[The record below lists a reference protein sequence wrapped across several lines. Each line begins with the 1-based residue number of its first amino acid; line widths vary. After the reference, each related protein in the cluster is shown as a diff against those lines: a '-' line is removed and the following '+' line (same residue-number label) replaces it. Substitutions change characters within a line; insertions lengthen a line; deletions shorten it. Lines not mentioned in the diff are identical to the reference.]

1 MAARQTPSGSRT
13 ITLADMDEYPK
24 GMFGFRLPPGYRLQA
39 GPDVLV
45 LRRADGLMV
54 AAFVAPGVDRAEVER
69 EAAKDFWRSGRPSGL
84 PAAGLPGFSSRPPR
98 RHPRSTLRP

>member
-1 MAARQTPSGSRT
+1 MAAWQIPPGRGGSTLSG
-13 ITLADMDEYPK
+13 MDKYPK

-45 LRRADGLMV
+45 LRRPDGLMV
-54 AAFVAPGVDRAEVER
+54 AAFVAPGVNRAEVER

-98 RHPRSTLRP
+98 RHPRSTPRT